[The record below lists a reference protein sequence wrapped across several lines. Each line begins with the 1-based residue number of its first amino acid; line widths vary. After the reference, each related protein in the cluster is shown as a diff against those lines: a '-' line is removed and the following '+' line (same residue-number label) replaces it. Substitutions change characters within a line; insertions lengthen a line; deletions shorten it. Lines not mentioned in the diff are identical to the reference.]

1 MDELFIIGLDKTIKV
16 MEALVDSGYA
26 VRVQLFQRIEGMGD
40 FADLIDKNI
49 YSLIY
54 ETTEQ
59 QQ

>member
-1 MDELFIIGLDKTIKV
+1 MDELFIIGLDKTIRV

-26 VRVQLFQRIEGMGD
+26 VRVQLFLRQESDGD

>member
-1 MDELFIIGLDKTIKV
+1 MNQLFIIGLDKAIKV

-26 VRVQLFQRIEGMGD
+26 VRIELFQRTIGD
-40 FADLIDKNI
+40 SEFAEFIDRNI

-54 ETTEQ
+54 EITEQ